1 MKNYFSR
8 ITRDHWCSKNNLQ
21 KAAHKAAIE
30 MDRRIVT
37 SDQVE
42 GFKTEF
48 KEKISRINSEFS
60 RCKPVKLNIEHDRMD
75 RGDIVFWADGIFC
88 LNLFMAKENN

>member
-8 ITRDHWCSKNNLQ
+8 ITQDHWCSKNNLQ
-21 KAAHKAAIE
+21 KAAHKVATE

-42 GFKTEF
+42 SFKTDF
-48 KEKISRINSEFS
+48 KEKISRINAEFS
-60 RCKPVKLNIEHDRMD
+60 RCKPVILDINRDHDD

-88 LNLFMAKENN
+88 ICLFLAKENN